1 LVMLLAPFLGKPI
14 PLLPLQLLWLNL
26 LTDGLMGL
34 GLGVEPAERNTMN
47 RPPYS
52 PTEGVFSRGMVRHV
66 AWVGALIG
74 AIALGLGTWYF
85 YTDQPTWQT
94 MVFTTLALSQVWQAL
109 ATRSLRDSLVTV
121 GLFSNPLLLTM
132 AVLVVGLQMAV
143 VYLGL
148 LEEFFQTEALSAVD
162 LAISVA
168 LSSIVFFAIELDKW
182 LVRSRAG

>member
-1 LVMLLAPFLGKPI
+1 
-14 PLLPLQLLWLNL
+14 
-26 LTDGLMGL
+26 
-34 GLGVEPAERNTMN
+34 MN

-74 AIALGLGTWYF
+74 AIALSVGTWYF
-85 YTDQPTWQT
+85 YTDRPTWQT

-109 ATRSLRDSLVTV
+109 ATRSLGESLARV

-132 AVLVVGLQMAV
+132 AVLVSGLQMAV
-143 VYLGL
+143 VYVGFLQ
-148 LEEFFQTEALSAVD
+148 EFFQTEPLSAVD

-168 LSSIVFFAIELDKW
+168 LSSIVFFAIELEKW
-182 LVRSRAG
+182 LIRRRVG